1 MPVPTRRVGMKAVGL
16 RLKPDEGAFPGVD
29 RALARAADVTRE
41 DLSNLEWLDDGTYLL
56 LYRLRA
62 GDRDAVESVLAGH
75 DEVIEY
81 DVVESATG
89 AFAAFVHVEERPS
102 LSALLALVDEHALL
116 LQRPFSFDPDGVT
129 VTVVGTGDALQA
141 AFADV
146 GEELPVDVEWTGEF
160 EPERDSALARLTSR
174 QQEAL
179 QAAYD
184 LGFYET
190 PRAASYEEIGE
201 ALGCAPSTANELLRR
216 AEAALVAGVLD

>member
-1 MPVPTRRVGMKAVGL
+1 MPIPTRGVSMKAVGL
-16 RLKPDEGAFPGVD
+16 RLRPDEGAFPGVD
-29 RALARAADVTRE
+29 RAFARAADVTRE

-62 GDRDAVESVLAGH
+62 DGQEAIESVLASH
-75 DEVIEY
+75 EEVIEY

-89 AFAAFVHVEERPS
+89 TFAAFVHVEERPS

-116 LQRPFSFDPDGVT
+116 LQQPFSFDPDGVT
-129 VTVVGTGDALQA
+129 VTVVGSGDALQG

-160 EPERDSALARLTSR
+160 EPDRDSALARLTGR
-174 QQEAL
+174 QREAL
-179 QAAYD
+179 QAAFD

-190 PRAASYEEIGE
+190 PRVASYEAIGE